1 MPQRRC
7 CLLNTVLHQESTVG
21 YLTFK
26 GVKINLH
33 VKGLVSLIPF
43 IIKLSINI
51 RRRALS
57 KYRHPSG

>member
-51 RRRALS
+51 RR
-57 KYRHPSG
+57 

>member
-1 MPQRRC
+1 
-7 CLLNTVLHQESTVG
+7 VLHQESTVG